1 MCEMLS
7 AIKILG
13 ILMLLNPSCTLS
25 LQNPIRQRTFSESLL
40 CGRHFLDTISLAVPT
55 MLKGRYYSYAH
66 PTNEEKKAQRSS
78 AVLLKVTQL
87 LTPGA
92 LIQTQVVSQRPDERL
107 KMY

>member
-1 MCEMLS
+1 MLS

-13 ILMLLNPSCTLS
+13 ILMLLNSSCTLS
-25 LQNPIRQRTFSESLL
+25 LQNPTQRRTFTESLL

-55 MLKGRYYSYAH
+55 TLKGRYYLHDH
-66 PTNEEKKAQRSS
+66 PTNEEQKTQRSS